1 MQTVITINAVIMALF
16 FVCYSYQ
23 FFYVAVALLVPSRFM
38 RKFICRLRLNEVSRQ

>member
-23 FFYVAVALLVPSRFM
+23 FFYVAVALRPPVITPSHP
-38 RKFICRLRLNEVSRQ
+38 CS